1 MTNEKPKKRF
11 LCWVIG
17 MGVSEKDRTPDMAWA
32 EETKEDAAI
41 EEAGLEFE
49 GRKIRGHKMVCPTT
63 GEEFIGCR
71 VRVKDLVSGE
81 YSTVVLRL
89 VTETLDHWPW
99 TYKGWAPSNVFA
111 IRKKKTK

>member
-41 EEAGLEFE
+41 EEAGLAVGLPPF
-49 GRKIRGHKMVCPTT
+49 
-63 GEEFIGCR
+63 
-71 VRVKDLVSGE
+71 
-81 YSTVVLRL
+81 
-89 VTETLDHWPW
+89 
-99 TYKGWAPSNVFA
+99 
-111 IRKKKTK
+111 